1 MQVLAWKVCNKG
13 IPLRCLEWIR
23 DEPSFQHLKEE
34 LPLNASQSWCS
45 ASPTS
50 FLSSTAVKQLH
61 YCSPDLAPLLKWSK
75 GTFSFSS
82 KYSGDE
88 RLWINGIRSNKY
100 ICSVS
105 MKFWLFFY
113 GRRRKE
119 TPHRPGFVSDSL
131 WESRKSHLR
140 FQSWRPALRHGAV
153 CPAEGAPV
161 HQKGIC
167 RPSSTAWAAPIDAF
181 IPVFCSPPAEGEA
194 LRPIGLLLSERACL
208 LEEMEALVLV
218 LSHSVG
224 CEWMWRKELAKSKRA
239 TVYQGQY
246 FSKNVKWVSF
256 LTNVL

>member
-1 MQVLAWKVCNKG
+1 MLAWKVCNKG

-34 LPLNASQSWCS
+34 LPLNASQAWCS

-88 RLWINGIRSNKY
+88 RLRINGIRSNKY

-131 WESRKSHLR
+131 WESRAISD
-140 FQSWRPALRHGAV
+140 F
-153 CPAEGAPV
+153 
-161 HQKGIC
+161 
-167 RPSSTAWAAPIDAF
+167 
-181 IPVFCSPPAEGEA
+181 
-194 LRPIGLLLSERACL
+194 RAGGQHSG
-208 LEEMEALVLV
+208 MVLFAQQ
-218 LSHSVG
+218 
-224 CEWMWRKELAKSKRA
+224 KELQSTRRA
-239 TVYQGQY
+239 SVAPAALHELLQ
-246 FSKNVKWVSF
+246 
-256 LTNVL
+256 